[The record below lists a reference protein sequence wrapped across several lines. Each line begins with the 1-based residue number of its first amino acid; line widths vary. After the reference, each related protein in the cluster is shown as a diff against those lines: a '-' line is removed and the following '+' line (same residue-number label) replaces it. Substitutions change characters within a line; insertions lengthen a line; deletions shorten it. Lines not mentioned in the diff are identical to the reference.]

1 MNLVRAPFYMK
12 FLTLAGVLLTSLS
25 LLGGAVQA
33 QSKKE
38 KASNSANV
46 VATVGDGMITKD
58 VFEQAIKEAVA
69 SGRQDSPQLRAEV
82 RNVLINQELLLQEAL
97 KQGLDKKPEHK
108 RALQNLRQNY
118 FVQIMMREN
127 LQKNPITDEQL
138 RQEYDQRYGP
148 KTISK
153 LSDYKLTTWILP
165 TEKEAQSAIDRLS
178 KGESVEKIDKALGVR
193 KEQRANQD
201 AWIPQNNLVKPVL
214 DVIVYLSKGG
224 HTIKPIPIANAWY
237 VVRIEDQ
244 RPMRAPSFE
253 EAKQSITNSL
263 VERKQAEYL
272 NRLRTNT
279 TIQINP

>member
-12 FLTLAGVLLTSLS
+12 FVTMASVLITSLFLVS
-25 LLGGAVQA
+25 GTVGA

-38 KASNSANV
+38 KTNAANV
-46 VATVGDGMITKD
+46 FATVGDGVVTKD
-58 VFEQAIKEAVA
+58 VYEQAVKEAIA
-69 SGRQDSPQLRAEV
+69 SGRQDNPQLRNEV
-82 RNVLINQELLLQEAL
+82 RNILINQELVLQEAL
-97 KQGLDKKPEHK
+97 KQGLDKKPEHR

-118 FVQIMMREN
+118 FVQLMMRDN

-148 KTISK
+148 KVIAKQSE
-153 LSDYKLTTWILP
+153 YKLTTWVLP
-165 TEKEAQSAIDRLS
+165 TEKDAQSAIERLS

-193 KEQRANQD
+193 KEQRSNQD

-244 RPMRAPSFE
+244 RPLRAPSFE
-253 EAKQSITNSL
+253 EAKQSTTNIL

-272 NRLRTNT
+272 NRLRANT